1 MHVEHLGGE
10 RCVTGS
16 CHLVRAGDVNIL
28 VDCGLTQGN
37 DRARPMA
44 EWPLNPEDIHYVFL
58 THAHVDHVG
67 RLPDLVLAGFRG
79 EILTTHATKA
89 ILGPMLEDAL
99 GFTDLSDQNRREVMS
114 RIHKASWG
122 FEYNMDF
129 DLTDGIRFHL
139 GHAGHILGSCWVR
152 LEQETRANG
161 PASVVFSGDLGP
173 PDTPLLPDP
182 DVPDSC
188 DLLVM
193 ESTYGDR
200 VHEDRKERIMRLGK
214 VLTRALEDRG
224 KVYIPAF
231 SLGRTQ
237 ELLYEMDRLFSESGS
252 TVGRIPV
259 FLDSPL
265 GLEITRVYS
274 SLSEYWDREARG
286 LLERGDHPLSF
297 KHLYAVRSY
306 KDHQRV
312 LGLEGP
318 AIVVAGSG
326 MCTGGRIVNHL
337 KHGLGDERNDILF
350 VGYQAQGT
358 PGRDI
363 KRYSRRPD
371 GYVILDGERFPIRA
385 RVCTLGGYSAHAD
398 QEDLIRWARAVGPK
412 QIKLVHGE
420 ANARQALG
428 RLLGT
433 TEAHTGCTRH
443 RGESF
448 TPDGAITTLNNLR

>member
-1 MHVEHLGGE
+1 MCRKKGRSGLAILSMYPLSDTVAHFFPASTNGLGYVMSEVVVGEDAILLVNLHLDRNE
-10 RCVTGS
+10 R
-16 CHLVRAGDVNIL
+16 VRA
-28 VDCGLTQGN
+28 
-37 DRARPMA
+37 R
-44 EWPLNPEDIHYVFL
+44 
-58 THAHVDHVG
+58 
-67 RLPDLVLAGFRG
+67 
-79 EILTTHATKA
+79 KA
-89 ILGPMLEDAL
+89 MPRVPWKTAFGVM
-99 GFTDLSDQNRREVMS
+99 REEL
-114 RIHKASWG
+114 
-122 FEYNMDF
+122 FE
-129 DLTDGIRFHL
+129 
-139 GHAGHILGSCWVR
+139 
-152 LEQETRANG
+152 ETRGNG

-200 VHEDRKERIMRLGK
+200 VHEDRKERIMRLGE

-237 ELLYEMDRLFSESGS
+237 ELLYEMDRLFSEPGW
-252 TVGRIPV
+252 TGGRIPV

-286 LLERGDHPLSF
+286 LLANGDHPLKF
-297 KHLYAVRSY
+297 DHLYAVRSY
-306 KDHQRV
+306 RDHQRV
-312 LGLEGP
+312 LGVEGP
-318 AIVVAGSG
+318 VIVVAGSG

-363 KRYSRRPD
+363 QRYSRRPD
-371 GYVILDGERFPIRA
+371 GYVVLDGERFPIRA
-385 RVCTLGGYSAHAD
+385 RVSTLGGYSAHAD
-398 QEDLIRWARAVGPK
+398 REDLIRWARAVGPK

-420 ANARQALG
+420 AEARQALG
-428 RLLGT
+428 AAVGLGQ
-433 TEAHTGCTRH
+433 
-443 RGESF
+443 
-448 TPDGAITTLNNLR
+448 DGGRC